1 MTYSQSIDR
10 YILIY
15 VTPHQLRTLV
25 AVVETGSVRAAAR
38 QLVVSQPAVSA
49 ALASLQ
55 AELAIALVEREGRGL
70 RITRAGVVLA
80 DYGRRIT
87 GLMEEAI
94 LATRSEADPK
104 SGTLRLAAVTTA
116 GEHVVPAVLASF
128 RLANP
133 AIEMMLEVGNRTRV
147 WDLLS
152 HGQVDLAVGGRP
164 PVGLLSL
171 ARRPHELVV
180 VSAPGAGLAGDAQ
193 RSPATPKLLQGR
205 FDRAGLAGDAQ
216 SCSGSQDREPSTE
229 KTSAV
234 HVGVDALA
242 RSTWLVREE
251 GSGTLASTQ
260 ELFESLGIAPLC
272 LTLGSN
278 GAVVEAVRNGLGIAL
293 ISRDAVA
300 HELADGELVECQA
313 GHLPL
318 LRHWHLAARPGR
330 LPATSSLF
338 VDHLVQAG
346 AFLAA

>member
-1 MTYSQSIDR
+1 M
-10 YILIY
+10 
-15 VTPHQLRTLV
+15 TPHQLRTLV
-25 AVVETGSVRAAAR
+25 AVVETGSVRSAAR

-55 AELAIALVEREGRGL
+55 AELGIALVEREGRGL

-87 GLMEEAI
+87 GLMEEAV
-94 LATRSEADPK
+94 LATRSEADPT

-152 HGQVDLAVGGRP
+152 HGAVDLAVGGRP

-180 VSAPGAGLAGDAQ
+180 VSAPGASLAGDAQ
-193 RSPATPKLLQGR
+193 RCSSSK
-205 FDRAGLAGDAQ
+205 DRGL
-216 SCSGSQDREPSTE
+216 PS
-229 KTSAV
+229 KKIPVV
-234 HVGVDALA
+234 HVDLGALA
-242 RSTWLVREE
+242 ASTWLVREE
-251 GSGTLASTQ
+251 GSGTLATTQ

-300 HELADGELVECQA
+300 HELADGELVECQT
-313 GHLPL
+313 GNLPL
-318 LRHWHLAARPGR
+318 LRHWHLVARPGR

-338 VDHLVQAG
+338 VDHLVKAG
-346 AFLAA
+346 AFLSTQGDPLQLLEPANLRQVRSTT